1 MNDRVFLALGI
12 VLVALGA
19 VTLTSADMKLTHR
32 RVSAAELMSTS
43 STERVTHSSDITL
56 LMMSRAYPRYRPA
69 TGR

>member
-19 VTLTSADMKLTHR
+19 VTLTSADGITHR

-43 STERVTHSSDITL
+43 SNQRVTQSSDITL